1 MNAEMNNMEKTK
13 PTTLYYVWD
22 HWNPENA
29 DIYYNLQD
37 MIDTKF
43 GEEEEVT
50 VDTFDPSDYDMYVE
64 ECEVGDNRYFVVS
77 NNDESGYIIPIE
89 ISNDWSEIVKN
100 VKNQLREDILAARE
114 SDDEY
119 DWVIEDDSLLDG
131 IMYLYTDS
139 DRNPEV
145 FDKNV
150 PIEEAV
156 DILWEEFKKQFT
168 ESYVDKDSSSQYHI
182 YDVVEDD
189 FVL

>member
-1 MNAEMNNMEKTK
+1 MEKTTK
-13 PTTLYYVWD
+13 PTTLYYVWT
-22 HWNPENA
+22 HWDPEDA
-29 DIYYNLQD
+29 EIYASLQD
-37 MIDTKF
+37 MIDTRF

-50 VDTFDPSDYDMYVE
+50 VENFDPDDYDMYIE

-77 NNDESGYIIPIE
+77 NNDESGYISPIE

-119 DWVIEDDSLLDG
+119 DWVIEDDTLLG
-131 IMYLYTDS
+131 WFYLYTDY

-156 DILWEEFKKQFT
+156 DILWEEFKKIFT
-168 ESYVDKDSSSQYHI
+168 ESYVDRDSSSQYHI
-182 YDVVEDD
+182 YDVETDG

>member
-1 MNAEMNNMEKTK
+1 MEKTK

-22 HWNPENA
+22 HWNPEDA
-29 DIYYNLQD
+29 EIYASLQD
-37 MIDTKF
+37 MIDTRF
-43 GEEEEVT
+43 GEEEGVT
-50 VDTFDPSDYDMYVE
+50 VDNFDPADYDMYVKK
-64 ECEVGDNRYFVVS
+64 CEVRDNRYFVVS
-77 NNDESGYIIPIE
+77 NNDESGYIIPIT

-100 VKNQLREDILAARE
+100 VKNQLREDILVARE
-114 SDDEY
+114 DDY
-119 DWVIEDDSLLDG
+119 DVIEDDSLLDG

-150 PIEEAV
+150 PIEKAV

-182 YDVVEDD
+182 YDVVENTV
-189 FVL
+189 VL

>member
-1 MNAEMNNMEKTK
+1 MNAEMNSMEKTK

-29 DIYYNLQD
+29 EIYYDLQD
-37 MIDTKF
+37 MIDERF

-50 VDTFDPSDYDMYVE
+50 VDNFDPDDYDMYVE

-77 NNDESGYIIPIE
+77 NNDESGYIIPIT
-89 ISNDWSEIVKN
+89 ISNNWDDIVKN
-100 VKNQLREDILAARE
+100 VKDQLRNDILEARE
-114 SDDEY
+114 DGY
-119 DWVIEDDSLLDG
+119 DVIEDDSLLNG
-131 IMYLYTDS
+131 IMYLYSDS

-150 PIEEAV
+150 PLEDAV
-156 DILWEEFKKQFT
+156 DILWKEFEKQFT

-182 YDVVEDD
+182 FDVEKGNY
-189 FVL
+189 VL

>member
-1 MNAEMNNMEKTK
+1 MEKTK

-22 HWNPENA
+22 HWNPEDA
-29 DIYYNLQD
+29 EIYASLQD
-37 MIDTKF
+37 MIDTRF
-43 GEEEEVT
+43 SEEEGVT
-50 VDTFDPSDYDMYVE
+50 VDNFDPTDYDMYVR

-77 NNDESGYIIPIE
+77 NDDESGYISPIE

-100 VKNQLREDILAARE
+100 VKDQLREDILVARE
-114 SDDEY
+114 DDY
-119 DWVIEDDSLLDG
+119 DVIEDDSLLG
-131 IMYLYTDS
+131 RFYLYTDY

-156 DILWEEFKKQFT
+156 DILWEEFKKIFT

-182 YDVVEDD
+182 YDVVKDEV
-189 FVL
+189 VL